1 MPRAAF
7 PEPLV
12 GYVPACRGD
21 SPAKVLG
28 ISALIS
34 DEIHACTEAFPW
46 HTGGQTLKDH
56 VAIAVSNLKAVRKRW
71 RLRDCRQSVGG
82 MRLRLLL
89 AEDDPLLG
97 RATCLSLL
105 QVGWGVDW
113 VTNGNQVVSSLS
125 RHKYDCVLLD
135 LGLPELSGE
144 ECLRNL
150 RARQERT
157 PVIVLT
163 ARGQKGDRISLLDL
177 GADDYMVK
185 PYDLDELAA
194 RVRAV
199 VRRINDG
206 DGSMAMVHGPL
217 QVLALDRTVLWH
229 GSKMSLTS
237 KEFLLIDALIRRPNR
252 IATREQLEMALYG
265 WGEEIGSNAVE
276 VHVHHLRRKLHPA
289 LIVTVRGVGYQLC
302 PNERFGDLGPPP
314 AASDTKGASAS

>member
-1 MPRAAF
+1 M
-7 PEPLV
+7 
-12 GYVPACRGD
+12 
-21 SPAKVLG
+21 
-28 ISALIS
+28 
-34 DEIHACTEAFPW
+34 
-46 HTGGQTLKDH
+46 
-56 VAIAVSNLKAVRKRW
+56 
-71 RLRDCRQSVGG
+71 
-82 MRLRLLL
+82 RLLL
-89 AEDDPLLG
+89 AEDDPSLG

-105 QVGWGVDW
+105 QAGWGVDW
-113 VTNGNQVVSSLS
+113 VTNGNQVVSLLA

-144 ECLRNL
+144 DCLRNL
-150 RARQERT
+150 RARQGRI

-199 VRRINDG
+199 VRRTNDA
-206 DGSMAMVHGPL
+206 DGSAAMMHGPL
-217 QVLALDRTVLWH
+217 QVLPLDRTALWH
-229 GSKMSLTS
+229 GVKMSLTS
-237 KEFLLIDALIRRPNR
+237 KEFLLLDALIRRPNR

-276 VHVHHLRRKLHPA
+276 VHVHHLRRKLHPG

-302 PNERFGDLGPPP
+302 PNERLNELAPPP
-314 AASDTKGASAS
+314 APSH

>member
-1 MPRAAF
+1 
-7 PEPLV
+7 
-12 GYVPACRGD
+12 
-21 SPAKVLG
+21 
-28 ISALIS
+28 
-34 DEIHACTEAFPW
+34 
-46 HTGGQTLKDH
+46 
-56 VAIAVSNLKAVRKRW
+56 
-71 RLRDCRQSVGG
+71 
-82 MRLRLLL
+82 MRLLF

-105 QVGWGVDW
+105 QLGWGVDW
-113 VTNGNQVVSSLS
+113 VTDGNQVVSSLS

-144 ECLRNL
+144 DCLRNL
-150 RARQERT
+150 RARQGRT

-194 RVRAV
+194 RIRAV
-199 VRRINDG
+199 VRRVQDG
-206 DGSMAMVHGPL
+206 DGSTAMVHGPL
-217 QVLALDRTVLWH
+217 ELLPVERTALWH
-229 GSKMSLTS
+229 GAKLTLTG
-237 KEFLLIDALIRRPNR
+237 KEFLLIDALMRRPNR

-276 VHVHHLRRKLHPA
+276 VHVHHLRRKMHPG

-302 PNERFGDLGPPP
+302 PLERIEQLP
-314 AASDTKGASAS
+314 APAEATQKR